1 MMDDMMR
8 NCFTLVRR
16 AAPRWTMAL
25 LLTLAGFAV
34 AAAPV
39 VAWAGQNMVGN
50 DETTPPDG
58 RLEGYGTT
66 VVPDSGSA
74 LTYLLFVFLVMVTAG
89 VTFMSSKRTHLD

>member
-1 MMDDMMR
+1 MMDNMMR
-8 NCFTLVRR
+8 NCFTLVRQ

-25 LLTLAGFAV
+25 LLAVAGFMV

-39 VAWAGQNMVGN
+39 IAWAGQNMVGN
-50 DETTPPDG
+50 EDNTPPDG

-74 LTYLLFVFLVMVTAG
+74 LTYLLFVFLLLVTAG